1 MTAEVLINRSLYV
14 TDDGEPNSVH
24 DSVESVKEAMI
35 EFAKYHVEQ
44 ALKAADNNA
53 TIDIIDREEIS
64 EGSFRPIYG
73 VDSKSILNAYP
84 LENIK

>member
-1 MTAEVLINRSLYV
+1 MSAEEQYKSVTGVSINHK
-14 TDDGEPNSVH
+14 DI
-24 DSVESVKEAMI
+24 KKAMI

-64 EGSFRPIYG
+64 EGSFRPVYG
-73 VDSKSILNAYP
+73 VDSKSILNSYP
-84 LENIK
+84 LDLIK